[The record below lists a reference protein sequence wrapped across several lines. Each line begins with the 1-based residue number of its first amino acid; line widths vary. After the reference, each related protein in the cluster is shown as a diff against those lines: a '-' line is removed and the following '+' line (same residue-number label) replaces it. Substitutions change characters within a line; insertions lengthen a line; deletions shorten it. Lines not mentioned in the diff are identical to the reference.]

1 MKQKTYMRKILFT
14 LLVIPSFLF
23 AQKKEISLSEIW
35 KGEFREQHLE
45 AYRPMNNNCYS
56 LLDYNYQNKTTSIDV
71 YSYATL
77 EKTKTLVSSSE
88 LENVAYFDDY
98 AFNKDETQVL
108 LSTNSQQIYRRS
120 SKAIFYLYDIK
131 LKKAVLIDA
140 EPIQEP
146 TFSNDSKKVAF
157 VKDNNIYIKD
167 IVENKT
173 EQITFDGKYN
183 HTINGIADWVYEEE
197 LSMVKAFIWSKDSQ
211 RIAFLKFDESEV
223 PFYSM
228 DIVGKELY
236 PSQQTFKYPK
246 AGEKNAV
253 VSLHTYDIETKS
265 TQKVNLGNYE
275 YIADIRWTEKK
286 DEFAVITLNRHQN
299 HLKLHIVNTQNYKSS
314 LLLEEQNNTY
324 IDIVNTNNLTFLKDN
339 SFIWTSEKSGFN
351 HLYHYS
357 NTGKLKKQITSGD
370 WEVTKFYGIH
380 KKSNELYYQ
389 SVETGST
396 NKSIYRISLKGTHKK
411 LISAK
416 TGTSDADFSKDKSY
430 CILNHSDVSTPTTY
444 TLFNKGKKI
453 KEILN
458 NNSLLDK
465 LKEYQYSNKEF
476 FELKTK
482 DATLNSWILK
492 PANFNPN
499 KQYPLLMVQYSGP
512 GSQKVENSWNSY
524 NDYWYQHLAQ
534 KGYIVACIDG
544 RGTGFKGSAFKRVT
558 YKELGKYETIDQ
570 IEAAKVLGKRS
581 YIDADRIGIWGWS
594 FGGFMASNCLLKGND
609 VFNTAIAVAPVTSW
623 RYYDSIYTERYMQTP
638 QENPSGYDEN
648 SPLFH
653 AKKLKGNYLIIHG
666 TGDDNVH
673 VQNTYQMVNALIEE
687 NKPFEQAIYPDRTH
701 GIYRGKN
708 TRLHLFAKMTDFL
721 DKNLKK

>member
-1 MKQKTYMRKILFT
+1 MRKILFT
-14 LLVIPSFLF
+14 LLVLPSILI
-23 AQKKEISLSEIW
+23 AQKKEITLSEIW
-35 KGEFREQHLE
+35 KGGFREQYLE
-45 AYRPMNNNCYS
+45 AYRPMNNNYYS
-56 LLDYNYQNKTTSIDV
+56 LLDYDYTNKSTSIDI
-71 YSYATL
+71 YSYETL
-77 EKTKTLVSSSE
+77 EKTKTLVSSRE
-88 LENVAYFDDY
+88 LENIAYFDDY
-98 AFNKDETQVL
+98 SFNKDETQVL
-108 LSTNSQQIYRRS
+108 LSTKSQQIYRRS
-120 SKAIFYLYDIK
+120 SKAVFYLYDVK

-146 TFSNDSKKVAF
+146 TFSKDSKKIAF
-157 VKDNNIYIKD
+157 VKNNDIYIKD
-167 IVENKT
+167 IASNST
-173 EQITFDGKYN
+173 QQITYDGKYN

-197 LSMVKAFIWSKDSQ
+197 LSMVKAFIWSKDSKK
-211 RIAFLKFDESEV
+211 IAFLKFDESEV

-228 DIVGKELY
+228 DIVGNGLY

-246 AGEKNAV
+246 AGEKNAI
-253 VSLHTYDIETKS
+253 VSLHTYDLSSKITK
-265 TQKVNLGNYE
+265 KVAIGDYE
-275 YIADIRWTEKK
+275 YIADLRWTEKN
-286 DEFAVITLNRHQN
+286 ESFAVITLNRHQN
-299 HLKLHIVNTQNYKSS
+299 HLKLHLVNTENNNSS
-314 LLLEEQNNTY
+314 ILLEEQNNTY
-324 IDIVNTNNLTFLKDN
+324 VDIVETNNLTFLEDN
-339 SFIWTSEKSGFN
+339 SFLYSSEKSGFN
-351 HLYHYS
+351 HLYHYAA
-357 NTGKLKKQITSGD
+357 NGALKKQLTKGD

-380 KKSNELYYQ
+380 KKSKTLYYQ

-396 NKSIYRISLKGTHKK
+396 NKSIYQISIKGKNKK
-411 LISAK
+411 LISAA

-430 CILNHSDVSTPTTY
+430 CILNHSDATTPTTY
-444 TLFNKGKKI
+444 TLYKRGKKV
-453 KEILN
+453 KEVLN
-458 NNSLLDK
+458 NNVVLAKLDD
-465 LKEYQYSNKEF
+465 YTYSEKEF
-476 FELKTK
+476 FQLETK

-512 GSQKVENSWNSY
+512 GSQEVHNSWNSY

-534 KGYIVACIDG
+534 KGYIIACVDG

-609 VFNTAIAVAPVTSW
+609 VFSTAIAVAPVTSW

-638 QENPSGYDEN
+638 QENPEGYDEN

-653 AKKLKGNYLIIHG
+653 AEKLKGNYLIIHG

-708 TRLHLFAKMTDFL
+708 TRLHLFTKMTEFL
-721 DKNLKK
+721 EKNLKK